1 MTSASPAPS
10 AGPGGVAKTP
20 SPPGRP
26 HSAPPTAGP
35 PGSRPRPRAR
45 VRRGLLRALPVSP
58 AVVLLA
64 LFLAGPIG
72 YCAYIAF
79 TDLQLTGQAESSFV
93 GLDNFREAF
102 GDERFLNAVWLT
114 LVFTFLSSIIGQN
127 TLGLALATLMQ
138 RASKP
143 VRTLTGAIVVTAW
156 VLPEVVA
163 GFLLYAFF
171 RREGTLNAVLDFLHL
186 PSQNWLF
193 TLPILAVS
201 FANVWR
207 GTAFSMLVYSAAL
220 NEIPKEIT
228 EAAEVDGAGGWRRMW
243 HITLPMIRR
252 SIGTNLMLNTLQTLS
267 VFGLIWVMTRGG
279 PGNDS
284 QTLPLFMYEQ
294 AFQKSMIGYGTAVAL
309 LLLLVGSLFSVV
321 YMRLLRTEV

>member
-1 MTSASPAPS
+1 MSVGTRTVRPVGGKVASPPQ
-10 AGPGGVAKTP
+10 
-20 SPPGRP
+20 
-26 HSAPPTAGP
+26 
-35 PGSRPRPRAR
+35 
-45 VRRGLLRALPVSP
+45 RRGGARRSLTRALPVTP

-64 LFLAGPIG
+64 LFLAGPIV

-79 TDLQLTGQAESSFV
+79 TDLQLTGQAHSSFV
-93 GLDNFREAF
+93 GFENFRAAFKDEA
-102 GDERFLNAVWLT
+102 FLNAVWLT
-114 LVFTFLSSIIGQN
+114 LVFTLVSSLIGQN
-127 TLGLALATLMQ
+127 TLGLALAALMQ
-138 RASKP
+138 RSSKP
-143 VRTLTGAIVVTAW
+143 IRTLVGGIVITAW

-171 RREGTLNAVLDFLHL
+171 RREGTLNAILDWLHL

-279 PGNDS
+279 PGNKS

-309 LLLLVGSLFSVV
+309 LLLVVGSLFSVV

>member
-1 MTSASPAPS
+1 MTVVTKRPTP
-10 AGPGGVAKTP
+10 GPG
-20 SPPGRP
+20 RE
-26 HSAPPTAGP
+26 PTT
-35 PGSRPRPRAR
+35 PRPAAHRSQPR
-45 VRRGLLRALPVSP
+45 HRSLTRALPLSP
-58 AVVLLA
+58 AVVLLL
-64 LFLAGPIG
+64 LFLAGPIA

-79 TDLQLTGQAESSFV
+79 TDLQLTGQAEDSFV
-93 GLDNFREAF
+93 GFDNFRTAF
-102 GDERFLNAVWLT
+102 GDEAFLNAVWLT
-114 LVFTFLSSIIGQN
+114 LVFTVISALIGQN
-127 TLGLALATLMQ
+127 TLGLGLAMLMQ

-143 VRTLTGAIVVTAW
+143 VRTLAGAIVITAW

-171 RREGTLNAVLDFLHL
+171 RREGTLNAILDWLQL

-252 SIGTNLMLNTLQTLS
+252 SIGTNLMLITLQTLS

-279 PGNDS
+279 PGGRS
-284 QTLPLFMYEQ
+284 QTLPLFMYEE

-309 LLLLVGSLFSVV
+309 LLLVVGSLFSVV
-321 YMRLLRTEV
+321 YLRLLRTEV

>member
-1 MTSASPAPS
+1 M
-10 AGPGGVAKTP
+10 
-20 SPPGRP
+20 
-26 HSAPPTAGP
+26 
-35 PGSRPRPRAR
+35 
-45 VRRGLLRALPVSP
+45 LL
-58 AVVLLA
+58 
-64 LFLAGPIG
+64 LFLAGPIA
-72 YCAYIAF
+72 YCAWIAF

-93 GLDNFREAF
+93 GFENFRTAF
-102 GDERFLNAVWLT
+102 RDEEFLNAVWLT
-114 LVFTFLSSIIGQN
+114 LVFTVVSSLLGQN
-127 TLGLALATLMQ
+127 TLGLALASLMQ

-143 VRTLTGAIVVTAW
+143 VRTLTGGIVITAW

-171 RREGTLNAVLDFLHL
+171 RKEGTLNAILDWLCL

-207 GTAFSMLVYSAAL
+207 GTAFSMLVYTAAL

-279 PGNDS
+279 PGDRS

-294 AFQKSMIGYGTAVAL
+294 AFQNSMIGYGTAVAL
-309 LLLLVGSLFSVV
+309 LLLLVGSLFSLV

>member
-1 MTSASPAPS
+1 M
-10 AGPGGVAKTP
+10 
-20 SPPGRP
+20 
-26 HSAPPTAGP
+26 
-35 PGSRPRPRAR
+35 
-45 VRRGLLRALPVSP
+45 RRRISRALPLTP
-58 AVVLLA
+58 ALVLLL
-64 LFLAGPIG
+64 LFLAGPIA
-72 YCAYIAF
+72 YCVWIAF
-79 TDLQLTGQAESSFV
+79 TDLQLTGQAHASFV
-93 GLDNFREAF
+93 GFANFRHAF
-102 GDERFLNAVWLT
+102 RDDAFLNAVWLT
-114 LVFTFLSSIIGQN
+114 LVFTVLSSLVGQN
-127 TLGLALATLMQ
+127 TLGLALAALMK

-143 VRTLTGAIVVTAW
+143 VRTLTGGVVVTAW

-171 RREGTLNAVLDFLHL
+171 RREGTLNAILDWLRL
-186 PSQNWLF
+186 PRENWLF

-220 NEIPKEIT
+220 DEIPAEIT

-279 PGNDS
+279 PGNKS

-294 AFQKSMIGYGTAVAL
+294 AFQNSMIGYGTAVAL

-321 YMRLLRTEV
+321 YLRLLRTEV

>member
-1 MTSASPAPS
+1 MT
-10 AGPGGVAKTP
+10 
-20 SPPGRP
+20 
-26 HSAPPTAGP
+26 
-35 PGSRPRPRAR
+35 PRAARRTLAR
-45 VRRGLLRALPVSP
+45 VLPLTP
-58 AVVLLA
+58 AVTLLL
-64 LFLAGPIG
+64 LFLAGPIA
-72 YCAYIAF
+72 YCAWIAF
-79 TDLQLTGQAESSFV
+79 TDLQLTGQAHSSFV
-93 GLDNFREAF
+93 GFDNFRTAF
-102 GDERFLNAVWLT
+102 GDDQFLNAVWLT
-114 LVFTFLSSIIGQN
+114 LVFTVLSSLVGQN
-127 TLGLALATLMQ
+127 TLGLALAALMQ
-138 RASKP
+138 RASAP
-143 VRTLTGAIVVTAW
+143 VRTLTGGIVITAW

-171 RREGTLNAVLDFLHL
+171 RREGTLNALLDRLHL
-186 PSQNWLF
+186 PTQNWLF

-279 PGNDS
+279 PGDRS

-309 LLLLVGSLFSVV
+309 LLLVVGSLFSVV
-321 YMRLLRTEV
+321 YLRLLRTEV

>member
-1 MTSASPAPS
+1 MTSAPP
-10 AGPGGVAKTP
+10 AGPGVVKTA
-20 SPPGRP
+20 PGP
-26 HSAPPTAGP
+26 TALPPPTSAG
-35 PGSRPRPRAR
+35 RRD
-45 VRRGLLRALPVSP
+45 VRRALTRVLPLSP
-58 AVVLLA
+58 AVVLLV
-64 LFLAGPIG
+64 LFLAGPIA

-79 TDLQLTGQAESSFV
+79 TDLQLTGQAESSFI
-93 GLDNFREAF
+93 GFDNFRAAF
-102 GDERFLNAVWLT
+102 KDDAFLNAVWLT
-114 LVFTFLSSIIGQN
+114 LVFTVLSSLIGQN
-127 TLGLALATLMQ
+127 TLGLTLAVLMQ

-143 VRTLTGAIVVTAW
+143 VRTVTGGIVIAAW

-171 RREGTLNAVLDFLHL
+171 RREGTLNAVLDWLHL

-279 PGNDS
+279 PGNRS

-309 LLLLVGSLFSVV
+309 LLLVVGSLFSLV

>member
-1 MTSASPAPS
+1 MTA
-10 AGPGGVAKTP
+10 
-20 SPPGRP
+20 PPGHR
-26 HSAPPTAGP
+26 
-35 PGSRPRPRAR
+35 RLAR
-45 VRRGLLRALPVSP
+45 SLARALPVSP
-58 AVVLLA
+58 AVVLMA

-79 TDLQLTGQAESSFV
+79 TDLQLTGQAHESFV
-93 GLDNFREAF
+93 GLENFRTAF
-102 GDERFLNAVWLT
+102 DDEDFINAVWLT
-114 LVFTFLSSIIGQN
+114 LVFTFLSSIVGQN
-127 TLGLALATLMQ
+127 TLGLALAALMQ
-138 RASKP
+138 RASKT
-143 VRTLTGAIVVTAW
+143 VRTITGAVVVTAW

-171 RREGTLNAVLDFLHL
+171 RRDGTLNAVLDFLHL
-186 PSQNWLF
+186 PSQNWLY

-228 EAAEVDGAGGWRRMW
+228 EAAEVDGASGWRRMW

-279 PGNDS
+279 PGNRS

-309 LLLLVGSLFSVV
+309 LLLLVGSLFSLI

>member
-1 MTSASPAPS
+1 MITRRIARTLPLTPA
-10 AGPGGVAKTP
+10 
-20 SPPGRP
+20 
-26 HSAPPTAGP
+26 
-35 PGSRPRPRAR
+35 
-45 VRRGLLRALPVSP
+45 L
-58 AVVLLA
+58 VLLL
-64 LFLAGPIG
+64 LFLGGPIV
-72 YCAYIAF
+72 YCAWIAF
-79 TDLQLTGQAESSFV
+79 TDLQLTGQAHSSFV
-93 GLDNFREAF
+93 GFANFRRAF
-102 GDERFLNAVWLT
+102 RDDAFLNAVWLT
-114 LVFTFLSSIIGQN
+114 LVFTVVSALVGQN
-127 TLGLALATLMQ
+127 TLGLALAALMR

-143 VRTLTGAIVVTAW
+143 VRTLTGGIVITAW

-171 RREGTLNAVLDFLHL
+171 RREGTLNAILGFLRL

-220 NEIPKEIT
+220 DEIPTEI
-228 EAAEVDGAGGWRRMW
+228 EESAEVDGAGGWRRMW

-279 PGNDS
+279 PGDRS

-294 AFQKSMIGYGTAVAL
+294 AFQNSMIGYGTAVAL

>member
-1 MTSASPAPS
+1 MTATAPHPRLTKAPEDTHPAR
-10 AGPGGVAKTP
+10 GP
-20 SPPGRP
+20 R
-26 HSAPPTAGP
+26 
-35 PGSRPRPRAR
+35 
-45 VRRGLLRALPVSP
+45 LPVRILPLTP
-58 AVVLLA
+58 AVVLLL
-64 LFLAGPIG
+64 LFLVSPIA
-72 YCAYIAF
+72 YCVYIAF
-79 TDLQLTGQAESSFV
+79 TDLQLTGQAQESFV
-93 GLDNFREAF
+93 GFDNFTRAF
-102 GDERFLNAVWLT
+102 GDEAFLNAVWLT
-114 LVFTFLSSIIGQN
+114 LVFTVLSSLIGQN
-127 TLGLALATLMQ
+127 THGLALAALMR

-143 VRTLTGAIVVTAW
+143 VRTLTGGIVVTAW

-171 RREGTLNAVLDFLHL
+171 RREGTLNAILDWLHL

-220 NEIPKEIT
+220 NEIPQEIT
-228 EAAEVDGAGGWRRMW
+228 EAAEVDGAGGWRRLW

-279 PGNDS
+279 PGGRS

-294 AFQKSMIGYGTAVAL
+294 AFQNSLIGYGTAVAL
-309 LLLLVGSLFSVV
+309 LLLLVGSLFSLV
-321 YMRLLRTEV
+321 YLRLLRTEV

>member
-1 MTSASPAPS
+1 MTAEAPQAAQGPTAAKSPS
-10 AGPGGVAKTP
+10 GPPATRP
-20 SPPGRP
+20 PTHSP
-26 HSAPPTAGP
+26 HQSAPLHRTLA
-35 PGSRPRPRAR
+35 
-45 VRRGLLRALPVSP
+45 RALPVSP
-58 AVVLLA
+58 AVVLLL
-64 LFLAGPIG
+64 LFLAGPIA
-72 YCAYIAF
+72 YCVYIAF
-79 TDLQLTGQAESSFV
+79 TDLQLTGQAEDSFV
-93 GLDNFREAF
+93 GFDNFRTAF
-102 GDERFLNAVWLT
+102 GDEAFLNAVWLT
-114 LVFTFLSSIIGQN
+114 LVFTVISALIGQN
-127 TLGLALATLMQ
+127 TLGLGLAMLMQ

-143 VRTLTGAIVVTAW
+143 VRTLVGGIVITAW

-171 RREGTLNAVLDFLHL
+171 RREGTLNAILDWLRL

-252 SIGTNLMLNTLQTLS
+252 SIGTNLMLITLQTLS

-279 PGNDS
+279 PGGKS
-284 QTLPLFMYEQ
+284 QTLPLFMYEE

-309 LLLLVGSLFSVV
+309 LLLVVGSLFSVV
-321 YMRLLRTEV
+321 YLRLLRTEV

>member
-1 MTSASPAPS
+1 MTTAPRHAPGPDLPTSAPAPAPQQPTRQGDLRHGKRARTGTRILTHYLPLSPA
-10 AGPGGVAKTP
+10 
-20 SPPGRP
+20 
-26 HSAPPTAGP
+26 
-35 PGSRPRPRAR
+35 
-45 VRRGLLRALPVSP
+45 L
-58 AVVLLA
+58 VLLL
-64 LFLAGPIG
+64 LFLAVPIG

-79 TDLQLTGQAESSFV
+79 TDLQLTGQAHSSFV
-93 GLDNFREAF
+93 AFANFRAAF
-102 GDERFLNAVWLT
+102 KDSEFLNAVWLT
-114 LVFTFLSSIIGQN
+114 LVFTVVSSLIGQN

-143 VRTLTGAIVVTAW
+143 VRTIAGAIVITAW

-171 RREGTLNAVLDFLHL
+171 RREGTLDAILVWLHL

-220 NEIPKEIT
+220 DEIPKEIT

-279 PGNDS
+279 PGNKS

-294 AFQKSMIGYGTAVAL
+294 AFQNSMIGYGTAVAL
-309 LLLLVGSLFSVV
+309 LLLLVGALFSLV
-321 YMRLLRTEV
+321 YVRLLRTEV

>member
-1 MTSASPAPS
+1 MTTTPQH
-10 AGPGGVAKTP
+10 AGPGVREV
-20 SPPGRP
+20 PPGPAAPALQLPTPKRP
-26 HSAPPTAGP
+26 FTQTLT
-35 PGSRPRPRAR
+35 R
-45 VRRGLLRALPVSP
+45 LLPLSP
-58 AVVLLA
+58 AVVLLL
-64 LFLAGPIG
+64 LFLAVPIG

-79 TDLQLTGQAESSFV
+79 TNLQLTGQAHPSFV
-93 GLDNFREAF
+93 GFANFRTAF
-102 GDERFLNAVWLT
+102 KDSEFLNAVWLT
-114 LVFTFLSSIIGQN
+114 LVFTVLSSLIGQN
-127 TLGLALATLMQ
+127 TIGLGLAALMQ

-143 VRTLTGAIVVTAW
+143 VRTLTGAIVITAW

-171 RREGTLNAVLDFLHL
+171 RREGTLNAILDWLHL

-228 EAAEVDGAGGWRRMW
+228 EAAEVDGASGWRRMW

-279 PGNDS
+279 PGNKS
-284 QTLPLFMYEQ
+284 QTLPLYMYEQ
-294 AFQKSMIGYGTAVAL
+294 AFQNSMIGYATAVAL
-309 LLLLVGSLFSVV
+309 LLLLVGSLFSVI